1 MYKTIA
7 KRKVR
12 GAFASLSEGDHR
24 SALSDTAEDVHHVF
38 PGENA
43 VGGERHS
50 REAMGRW
57 LERLGRLFPELEF
70 DVKRV
75 AVKGPPW
82 DMKIAVEWTD
92 RGLCADGVAYE
103 NEGAHW
109 IRLVRGK
116 AKEIHAYLDTGKVT
130 AHCERMAA
138 AGIDEAKAEPIT

>member
-12 GAFASLSEGDHR
+12 GAFTSLSEGDHE
-24 SALSDTAEDVHHVF
+24 SALADAAEDVHHVF
-38 PGENA
+38 PGDNA

-50 REAMGRW
+50 REAMARW
-57 LERLGRLFPELEF
+57 LERLSRLFPELEF

-82 DMKIAVEWTD
+82 DREIAVEWTD
-92 RGLCADGVAYE
+92 HGRCADGEPYE

-109 IRLVRGK
+109 IRLHRGK

-130 AHCERMAA
+130 AHCERMAG
-138 AGIDEAKAEPIT
+138 AGIEEAEAPPI